1 MNVSLIILGEIV
13 KDREAWHAAVHGTE
27 ESDTTERL
35 NKNEVSTFL
44 RDKINDT
51 KRLRSL
57 LDYSE
62 QGVVIRSRE
71 NLKS

>member
-1 MNVSLIILGEIV
+1 MTEDKMVEWHHRLSGHEFEQTLG
-13 KDREAWHAAVHGTE
+13 DSDGEAWHAAVHGTE

-51 KRLRSL
+51 KRL
-57 LDYSE
+57 
-62 QGVVIRSRE
+62 
-71 NLKS
+71 